1 MEKDILAGV
10 IEVEAEI
17 KRRLEAE
24 RKKAG
29 EWLEKE
35 KKEIEEETVRE
46 ENRLKQDSQG
56 ALETK
61 TRDAEKTALE
71 ILNAA
76 RSRAGSLENI
86 TDEALKGIISKYIIR
101 IIPGADHDS
110 PDV

>member
-29 EWLEKE
+29 EWLGKE
-35 KKEIEEETVRE
+35 KKDIEEEAVRE
-46 ENRLKQDSQG
+46 ENRLRQDFQA

-61 TRDAEKTALE
+61 RRDAEKKALE
-71 ILNAA
+71 ILHAA
-76 RSRAGSLENI
+76 RSRADRLENI
-86 TDEALKGIISKYIIR
+86 TDEALRGIISKYIIR

>member
-10 IEVEAEI
+10 IEVETEI
-17 KRRLEAE
+17 KRRLETE
-24 RKKAG
+24 GKKAG

-35 KKEIEEETVRE
+35 KKDIEEETVRE
-46 ENRLKQDSQG
+46 ENRLKQDFQG
-56 ALETK
+56 SLETK
-61 TRDAEKTALE
+61 RRDAEKTALE

-76 RSRAGSLENI
+76 RSRAGRLENI

-101 IIPGADHDS
+101 IVPGVRHDS